1 MKKTM
6 ENLRNRINVKLVSNK
21 KDYLNWTSK
30 PSYVSNQIFDNDLV
44 TIPNNKVSLT
54 LNKPEYIGMR
64 ILELSKVLM
73 YIFHY
78 DYIKNKDGNNSR
90 LLFKDTD
97 SVMYEIKT
105 EDVYEDFSNDK
116 EMFDFSNYSTK

>member
-54 LNKPEYIGMR
+54 LNKPEYIGIG

>member
-1 MKKTM
+1 M

-97 SVMYEIKT
+97 SVMFEIKT